1 MWFALV
7 VTSISTAL
15 TVNGDEDDEDVT
27 GATDVVDDIGGDVL
41 VGDSICAFNCQ
52 FVCGTLW

>member
-15 TVNGDEDDEDVT
+15 TDNGDDGVA
-27 GATDVVDDIGGDVL
+27 GATDVVDDVGGDVL